1 MKGSRFSKRLEAIPP
16 SKLKVD
22 FALTKK
28 EGVISLSIGE
38 PDFETP
44 FEIEQAGIA
53 SIQNGYTFYS
63 DGAGLPQL
71 RKSISKYLDRH
82 YGLSYNPSDEILVT
96 VGASE
101 AIDIALRTLLN
112 EGDEV
117 LLPVPS
123 YISYAPLIELAGGKV
138 VEVPLHEDK
147 AFRLQ
152 PQDLENAIMPL
163 TKLLILNYPHNP
175 TGAIMEPQ
183 DLAAI
188 AQIAVKHD
196 LLVITDEI
204 YADLTY
210 GKKPCSIASFP
221 GMKERT
227 LYISGF
233 SKAFAMTGWRLG
245 YVCGPTDILQRLK
258 KIHNFTLLAAPTIS
272 QFAAVDAME
281 HEEEETLKMR
291 DAYNA
296 RRLFLIE
303 TFKSM
308 GLSCF
313 TPEGA
318 FYVFPN
324 IAGRGLS
331 SDAFVS
337 QLFSEEKL
345 LVIPGTA
352 FGEKGEGFI
361 RISYAYSLDI
371 LKEAMKRLAHFL
383 KAHPKVS

>member
-1 MKGSRFSKRLEAIPP
+1 
-16 SKLKVD
+16 VD

-82 YGLSYNPSDEILVT
+82 YGLTYNPSDEILVT

-152 PQDLENAIMPL
+152 PEDLENAITPL

-175 TGAIMEPQ
+175 TGAILEPEGSGRE
-183 DLAAI
+183 I
-188 AQIAVKHD
+188 AQIAVQARPAGD
-196 LLVITDEI
+196 YADEI

-245 YVCGPTDILQRLK
+245 YVLR
-258 KIHNFTLLAAPTIS
+258 
-272 QFAAVDAME
+272 
-281 HEEEETLKMR
+281 
-291 DAYNA
+291 A
-296 RRLFLIE
+296 RR
-303 TFKSM
+303 
-308 GLSCF
+308 
-313 TPEGA
+313 
-318 FYVFPN
+318 Y
-324 IAGRGLS
+324 S
-331 SDAFVS
+331 STV
-337 QLFSEEKL
+337 
-345 LVIPGTA
+345 
-352 FGEKGEGFI
+352 
-361 RISYAYSLDI
+361 
-371 LKEAMKRLAHFL
+371 
-383 KAHPKVS
+383 